1 MNAVASPSDA
11 APPLL
16 EVREV
21 RKVFRSGGWLSG
33 GRKSEVHAVDSV
45 SFTLSAGE
53 TLGLVGETGSG
64 KSTIGRL
71 VLRLVEPTGGRIRLD
86 GEDLTALSKRAM
98 RRRRRDVQM
107 VFQDPYGSLD
117 PRMKVGAL
125 VAEPMV
131 VHGTWRENGREQVV
145 EVVRKVGLQEDH
157 LERYPHEFSGGQ
169 RQRIGI
175 ARAMALKPRVL
186 VLDEPVSALDVSIQ
200 AQIINLL
207 GDLQRET
214 GMGFLFIAHDLAV
227 VRHVSDRVAV
237 MYLGRIVEVG
247 PRDAIYHA
255 PAHPYTLSLLS
266 AVPIPEASRAR
277 ARKRVVLHGEIGSAT
292 RVPEGCRFHPRCYR
306 ARLKAR
312 GGDVTTVER
321 DGDRLPEICVRRD
334 PAVAALSPGHD
345 AACHFPEREGDR
357 SEVAQRAMGFAAGGG
372 PPKA

>member
-1 MNAVASPSDA
+1 MSPARPAPDGNA
-11 APPLL
+11 PLL
-16 EVREV
+16 EVRDI
-21 RKVFRSGGWLSG
+21 RKVFRSGGWFAGG
-33 GRKSEVHAVDSV
+33 GRRSAVHAVDSV
-45 SFTLSAGE
+45 SFTLGAGE

-71 VLRLVEPTGGRIRLD
+71 VLRLVEPTSGRIRLD
-86 GEDLTALSKRAM
+86 GEDLTALSKREM
-98 RRRRRDVQM
+98 RRRRREVQM

-117 PRMKVGAL
+117 PRMKVRAL

-131 VHGTWRENGREQVV
+131 VHGTWRRGGDERVV
-145 EVVRKVGLQEDH
+145 EVVRKVGLHEDH
-157 LERYPHEFSGGQ
+157 LDRYPHEFSGGQ

-175 ARAMALKPRVL
+175 ARAMALEPRVL

-237 MYLGRIVEVG
+237 MYLGRIVELG
-247 PRDAIYHA
+247 PRDAIYRS

-266 AVPIPEASRAR
+266 AVPVPEASRAR

-292 RVPEGCRFHPRCYR
+292 RVPEGCRFHPRCYL

-312 GGDVTTVER
+312 MGDVPTVDR
-321 DGDRLPEICVRRD
+321 DGDRLPEACVRED
-334 PAVAALSPGHD
+334 PAPVTLGPGHE
-345 AACHFPEREGDR
+345 AACHFPERAGRR
-357 SEVAQRAMGFAAGGG
+357 SDVAERAIDFASGG
-372 PPKA
+372 

>member
-1 MNAVASPSDA
+1 M
-11 APPLL
+11 
-16 EVREV
+16 
-21 RKVFRSGGWLSG
+21 
-33 GRKSEVHAVDSV
+33 
-45 SFTLSAGE
+45 SFTLGAGE

-71 VLRLVEPTGGRIRLD
+71 VLRLVEPTNGRIRLD

-98 RRRRRDVQM
+98 RRRRREVQM

-117 PRMKVGAL
+117 PRMKVRAL

-131 VHGTWRENGREQVV
+131 VHGSWRRGGNERVV
-145 EVVRKVGLQEDH
+145 EVIRKVGLQEDH
-157 LERYPHEFSGGQ
+157 LDRYPHEFSGGQ

-175 ARAMALKPRVL
+175 ARAMSLEPRVL

-237 MYLGRIVEVG
+237 MYLGRIVELG
-247 PRDAIYHA
+247 PRDAIYRS

-266 AVPIPEASRAR
+266 AVPVPEASRAK

-292 RVPEGCRFHPRCYR
+292 RVPEGCRFHPRCYL

-312 GGDVTTVER
+312 SGDVPTVER
-321 DGDRLPEICVRRD
+321 DGDRLPEACVRED
-334 PAVAALSPGHD
+334 PAPVRLAPGHE
-345 AACHFPEREGDR
+345 AACHFPERAGSR
-357 SEVAQRAMGFAAGGG
+357 SDVAERAIDFASAG
-372 PPKA
+372 